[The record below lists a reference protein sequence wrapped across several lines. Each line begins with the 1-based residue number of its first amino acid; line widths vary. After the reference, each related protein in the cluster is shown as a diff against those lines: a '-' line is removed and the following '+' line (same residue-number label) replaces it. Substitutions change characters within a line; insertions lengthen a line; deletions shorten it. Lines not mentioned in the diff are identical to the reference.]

1 MTQSAV
7 PFVYLFIYFFT
18 VHLSV
23 YRNEKMK
30 RACHIGMQSLITM
43 ESLIGT
49 LVVVKI
55 QLTVRKQSLQFHT
68 HVY

>member
-7 PFVYLFIYFFT
+7 PSVYYFFLFT

-23 YRNEKMK
+23 YRTEKMK
-30 RACHIGMQSLITM
+30 HACIIGMQSLITM
-43 ESLIGT
+43 ESLMGT

-55 QLTVRKQSLQFHT
+55 QQTIRKQSLQFHT
-68 HVY
+68 HVC